1 MEKEDTKN
9 NQNSGSNSSDE
20 ISKQHLAEIESLKKE
35 LSASRKKNEFDSK
48 FIKELK
54 GKLIVD
60 DAKQEVISTPAPI
73 NTNNEF
79 RKELDDL
86 KNLINIQTKRETK
99 NQLLKNL
106 NISESD
112 YGKIVEDL
120 KNSKKIDLGEI
131 TQPEVQTEII
141 RSYISNSRGSINVD
155 NSPTGVQSQ
164 QEQPMSKEE
173 YKKIILQ
180 KLREDDD
187 KIPVPFT
194 TAALV
199 ENPSSDYKVNYR
211 SKLNVKK

>member
-141 RSYISNSRGSINVD
+141 RSY
-155 NSPTGVQSQ
+155 
-164 QEQPMSKEE
+164 
-173 YKKIILQ
+173 Y
-180 KLREDDD
+180 
-187 KIPVPFT
+187 F
-194 TAALV
+194 
-199 ENPSSDYKVNYR
+199 
-211 SKLNVKK
+211 